1 MYENLATLQPVILAG
16 HNSSRMG
23 YNKVF
28 AKFGDQ
34 TLIETIYTMLA
45 FSFEKDPIIVT
56 DNKTLFDKFE
66 PLKDATVVEDKYPG
80 HHTLGGVATAFEGV
94 K

>member
-45 FSFEKDPIIVT
+45 FPSK
-56 DNKTLFDKFE
+56 KTL
-66 PLKDATVVEDKYPG
+66 L
-80 HHTLGGVATAFEGV
+80 L
-94 K
+94 